1 MSKADLTTE
10 QRMDDARKVIEL
22 SEMLRSGRR
31 KYLRHKHH
39 GKGFQLSLSGLHE
52 DPATVHT
59 LKEESECDIKGAP
72 EHEGPDALDSHL
84 ETIHSGEKFS
94 RELRKST
101 IMRQQFSE
109 DHRLHKHRRKVVKSH
124 AYFTELFETA
134 GPFPDI
140 LDELEMLLPQRSE
153 EPQTHGLTPEEE
165 GGAIDSNDDGAS
177 SSVFLT
183 ASAGLEE
190 DCADS
195 SQGVEDMTQL
205 SLSAHTRASK
215 GSRASKFSVCSHG
228 SFWS

>member
-153 EPQTHGLTPEEE
+153 EPQTHGLTPHLL
-165 GGAIDSNDDGAS
+165 ALSTDVILS
-177 SSVFLT
+177 SPAKSLVVVWTVFLVPPSRHAMYVKT
-183 ASAGLEE
+183 PVRGITPL
-190 DCADS
+190 
-195 SQGVEDMTQL
+195 
-205 SLSAHTRASK
+205 TRSP
-215 GSRASKFSVCSHG
+215 VCPRRP
-228 SFWS
+228 